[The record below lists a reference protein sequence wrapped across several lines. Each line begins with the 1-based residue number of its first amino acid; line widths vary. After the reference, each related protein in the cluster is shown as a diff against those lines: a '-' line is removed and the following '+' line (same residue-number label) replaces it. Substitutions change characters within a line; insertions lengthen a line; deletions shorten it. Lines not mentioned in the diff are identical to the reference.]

1 MSPLSRVAR
10 RHNLDR
16 CSNGL
21 CVCRCSV
28 PEGRVSLVISPRT
41 KEKRGRQPTRCTPF
55 VCVSMQRPR
64 GEGWPSHHPCMQRR
78 FFFRIT
84 TNPKLR

>member
-10 RHNLDR
+10 RRNRDR

-41 KEKRGRQPTRCTPF
+41 KEKRGRQPTRHHRRVPKY
-55 VCVSMQRPR
+55 R
-64 GEGWPSHHPCMQRR
+64 GTHHQG
-78 FFFRIT
+78 
-84 TNPKLR
+84 